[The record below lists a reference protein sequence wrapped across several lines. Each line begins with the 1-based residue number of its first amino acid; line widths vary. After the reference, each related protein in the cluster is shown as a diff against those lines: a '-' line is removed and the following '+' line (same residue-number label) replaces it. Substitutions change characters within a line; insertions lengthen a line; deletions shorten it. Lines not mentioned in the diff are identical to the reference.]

1 MEEVRR
7 GPWTTEEDLVLNKYV
22 AQHGEGRWNALAR
35 CAGFD
40 GSTIFAQMSGAGTS
54 RRRSSSSSSTST
66 LVGEIA
72 QYLPGRTDNEIKN
85 YWRTRVQKHANLLR
99 CDVNSTTFKDAIRY
113 VWMPRL
119 LERIRAA
126 SGGAAFSA
134 SCTSPVAAAAADPL
148 PSHPLKQPEQAT
160 LGSETVESSPSE
172 EASLPIPFSCF
183 ADCHSTT
190 MQGWGGWAADSLSL
204 PACCDEQGGWPAGDL
219 LSGESLWSMEDDW
232 GKKRKEI
239 IERLWWRNVDR
250 RQSTDAAAF
259 LLDEFVSP
267 TFPHTDVHFGSLRR
281 PAACRG
287 CRESTRS
294 VTPDQPTAY
303 SISC

>member
-1 MEEVRR
+1 
-7 GPWTTEEDLVLNKYV
+7 
-22 AQHGEGRWNALAR
+22 
-35 CAGFD
+35 
-40 GSTIFAQMSGAGTS
+40 
-54 RRRSSSSSSTST
+54 
-66 LVGEIA
+66 
-72 QYLPGRTDNEIKN
+72 
-85 YWRTRVQKHANLLR
+85 
-99 CDVNSTTFKDAIRY
+99 
-113 VWMPRL
+113 MPRL

-219 LSGESLWSMEDDW
+219 LSSESLWSMEDDW
-232 GKKRKEI
+232 EKKRKEI

-294 VTPDQPTAY
+294 VTPDQLTAY
-303 SISC
+303 SISCI